1 MCLPQS
7 PLRGQ
12 VHKYILTRQ
21 SEMYRVNDVV
31 VNGQRMPNIFNTPDK
46 TFHAKYSNPIRGF
59 WSMTKILDM
68 EPLMDDTLRE
78 LVDVLTTRFATASSS
93 SSMTPCMMDD
103 WLTYYAWDATAY
115 VSFGKEYGFLQQGR
129 DVEGIIGEST
139 AGLKYFAPVS
149 QMPWIDEWLDKN
161 PVLRIGP
168 RPLVNGFVYTVRM
181 LTEYHQETAAGKH
194 KTKTIDT
201 FLDKY
206 YTLKGHV
213 DFVDDN
219 QIINW
224 IMLNVLAGGDSTSGA
239 MRSFVYHISR
249 TPSAKAAL
257 VAELDAANIS
267 LPAQWRDIK
276 DLPYLN
282 AAALESQRMTPAL
295 GLMLEREVPLG
306 GFELPDGRVIPAG
319 TKVGMN
325 PCVVTRDVG
334 VFGDDVETFRPERW
348 LRGEGEA
355 EDEFA
360 HRYRRMAEATDLMYG
375 AGGRVCMGKHLAKV
389 IMYKLFATLYT
400 TFDVSFARGRE
411 VDRFKSVLT

>member
-1 MCLPQS
+1 
-7 PLRGQ
+7 
-12 VHKYILTRQ
+12 
-21 SEMYRVNDVV
+21 MYRVNDVV

-46 TFHAKYSNPIRGF
+46 AFHAKYSNPIRGF

-68 EPLMDDTLRE
+68 EPLMDETLRE
-78 LVDVLTTRFATASSS
+78 LVAVLATRFAD
-93 SSMTPCMMDD
+93 PEKERENPVCMMDD
-103 WLTYYAWDATAY
+103 WLTYYAWDATAN
-115 VSFGKEYGFLQQGR
+115 VSFGKQYGFLQQGR

-181 LTEYHQETAAGKH
+181 ITEYHQDMAAGN
-194 KTKTIDT
+194 KTKPVDT

-206 YTLKGHV
+206 YTLKGNP
-213 DFVDDN
+213 DFVDDS

-249 TPSAKAAL
+249 TPSAERAL
-257 VAELDAANIS
+257 LAELDAANLS
-267 LPAQWRDIK
+267 LPVQWRDIK

-282 AAALESQRMTPAL
+282 AAALESHRITPAL
-295 GLMLEREVPLG
+295 GLMLEREVPAG
-306 GFELPDGRVIPAG
+306 GFQLPDGRFIPAG

-325 PCVVTRDVG
+325 PCVVTRDVD
-334 VFGDDVETFRPERW
+334 VFGEDVETFRPERW
-348 LRGEGEA
+348 LRGRDEG

-375 AGGRVCMGKHLAKV
+375 AGSRVCMGKHMAKV
-389 IMYKLFATLYT
+389 LMYKLFATLYT
-400 TFDVSFARGRE
+400 AFDVSRPFPAICKGRG
-411 VDRFKSVLT
+411 